1 MRYEL
6 VFRRNVKHRN
16 ASGYQEIIIPKLK
29 KDQNLKDGPDGYK
42 KESAVQP
49 TCLKGTPKIPISR
62 KRGTRGR
69 LPRCEC
75 NELYGAA
82 RVSPRCRL

>member
-29 KDQNLKDGPDGYK
+29 KGQNLKDGPDGYK
-42 KESAVQP
+42 RTKS
-49 TCLKGTPKIPISR
+49 KIKNQNPEREIDSLR
-62 KRGTRGR
+62 
-69 LPRCEC
+69 
-75 NELYGAA
+75 
-82 RVSPRCRL
+82 SQ

>member
-29 KDQNLKDGPDGYK
+29 KGQNLKDGPDGYK
-42 KESAVQP
+42 KAIQNSKRKMQNDNAK
-49 TCLKGTPKIPISR
+49 LKM
-62 KRGTRGR
+62 
-69 LPRCEC
+69 L
-75 NELYGAA
+75 
-82 RVSPRCRL
+82 